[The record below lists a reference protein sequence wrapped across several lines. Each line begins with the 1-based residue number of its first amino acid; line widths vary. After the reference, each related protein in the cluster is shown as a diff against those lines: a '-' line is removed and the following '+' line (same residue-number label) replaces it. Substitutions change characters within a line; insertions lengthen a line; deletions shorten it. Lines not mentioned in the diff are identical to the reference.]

1 MRLKERERLLNVRP
15 RCLIRV
21 ANTSDSS
28 SVTATGK
35 RYRAVDVMP
44 THAHTQGRSRRTG
57 VQTLAT
63 GTAAT
68 GSEQHAGV
76 TCASRRLCGCATSDM
91 TSSNSSRRRGR
102 KASSKKVA
110 FERETRLGIK
120 ARFRE
125 TASIIK
131 TAPSRFSLQRST
143 ERHTASANCGLRLPQ
158 ETACS
163 RARFLAELKA
173 CITAQCA
180 RRWAPIR
187 RRKAPPH
194 HRAPFA
200 CACERVRVRWLTT
213 ALRRTSQMAAPP
225 PLPAQSPSGKL

>member
-21 ANTSDSS
+21 ANTSDSR

-110 FERETRLGIK
+110 FERDASWNKSKVSRNGINHQDCPQPVQFATINRATDGIRQLRL
-120 ARFRE
+120 
-125 TASIIK
+125 TAS
-131 TAPSRFSLQRST
+131 PRD
-143 ERHTASANCGLRLPQ
+143 RLL
-158 ETACS
+158 A
-163 RARFLAELKA
+163 RAFPGR
-173 CITAQCA
+173 AQGV
-180 RRWAPIR
+180 
-187 RRKAPPH
+187 H
-194 HRAPFA
+194 Y
-200 CACERVRVRWLTT
+200 
-213 ALRRTSQMAAPP
+213 
-225 PLPAQSPSGKL
+225 SPVCP